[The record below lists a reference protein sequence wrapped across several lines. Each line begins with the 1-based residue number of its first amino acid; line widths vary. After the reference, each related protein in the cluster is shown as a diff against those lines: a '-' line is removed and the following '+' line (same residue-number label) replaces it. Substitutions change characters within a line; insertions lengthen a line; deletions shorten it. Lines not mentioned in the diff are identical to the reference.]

1 MATKNGGRSN
11 GPRKSRGA
19 GPDYEIGYGKPPA
32 QTRFKPG
39 QSGNPRGRPKR
50 SRNFRILFDHA
61 LDQKVTIREGDKERT
76 LTKREA
82 LVVTVVNGALMKD
95 PKSFAVLLAM
105 ARAIGLISAEPEES
119 SQPELSADDHALIAG
134 LFVDGAPAH
143 ELEDSYTRRTR
154 CNAENGP
161 LQLRPGG

>member
-39 QSGNPRGRPKR
+39 QSGNLRGRPKR
-50 SRNFRILFDHA
+50 SRNFRTLFDHA

-76 LTKREA
+76 VTKREA
-82 LVVTVVNGALMKD
+82 LVATVVNGALMKD
-95 PKSFAVLLAM
+95 PKAFAALLAM
-105 ARAIGLISAEPEES
+105 ERAIGLISAEPEES
-119 SQPELSADDHALIAG
+119 SQPELSADDHAVIAD
-134 LFVDGAPAH
+134 FV
-143 ELEDSYTRRTR
+143 RRR
-154 CNAENGP
+154 GP
-161 LQLRPGG
+161 SS